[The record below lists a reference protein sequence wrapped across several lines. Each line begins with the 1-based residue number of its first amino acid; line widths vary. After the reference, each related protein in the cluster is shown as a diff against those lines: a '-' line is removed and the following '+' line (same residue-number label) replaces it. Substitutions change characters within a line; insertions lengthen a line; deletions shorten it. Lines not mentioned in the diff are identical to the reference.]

1 MTQILIV
8 DDSVSVLKA
17 LEMSLKSQQYTL
29 RSASNAEQ
37 ALTSLEEVTP
47 DLVIA
52 DILMPGM
59 SGLELCAKLKATPQ
73 YADLP
78 VLLISGVVN
87 DEERQQAREVGAVDV
102 VKKPFRADSLLASV
116 RAALQGTAP
125 QNAQAAP
132 TSPAP
137 ESRAAS
143 PSLDQL
149 LDVLVDK
156 PGAVRALLIDQAG
169 QVLSAR
175 GQAMPDETTLIQYF
189 RFFCNVVNVS
199 GQRQNDAWQSVLL
212 EYARHTILLCPVS
225 PRHSLAVVLRESSSA
240 NVVKYVLKNQRP
252 QYESALGISEPGDE
266 FGIKNGKPG
275 LRA

>member
-37 ALTSLEEVTP
+37 ALASLEEVTP

-73 YADLP
+73 YAGLP

-87 DEERQQAREVGAVDV
+87 DEERQQARAAGAVDV

-116 RAALQGTAP
+116 RAALQGSVPQEAQTAP
-125 QNAQAAP
+125 TAP
-132 TSPAP
+132 TP
-137 ESRAAS
+137 EVSAVS
-143 PSLDQL
+143 PSLDGL
-149 LDVLVDK
+149 LDVIVDK
-156 PGAVRALLIDQAG
+156 PGVLRALLIDQSG
-169 QVLSAR
+169 EVLSAR
-175 GQAMPDETTLIQYF
+175 GQLMAEEATLIQYF